1 MTLDPQAAAVLERQW
16 PRAAGR
22 PTVAGART
30 RTRGLIRLQAAP
42 QPVARVEDAVVP
54 GSGVRTRVY
63 RPAGEAPFG
72 CLVLLHGGGWVT
84 GDLDTHD
91 RPARRL
97 ANASGCVVVTVDYR
111 RPPEHPFPAP
121 LDDCLEAI
129 RWIHRDARRLGI
141 DPARIGVAGDSAGGN
156 LAAAACLRARDEG
169 GPDIAFQALIYPVT
183 DAACATPSYDAYR
196 TGYGLRRDT
205 MTWYWDHYLGGTA
218 DGTHPY
224 ASPLRAA
231 NLGGLPPAFVATAE
245 YDPVRDDGE
254 LYAARLAEA
263 GVPVVHTRYDGMIHA
278 FFLMDGVLDRTAVL
292 IAETAH
298 QAVRILTPW
307 NEEPM
312 RAGGKSC
319 RQHPR

>member
-1 MTLDPQAAAVLERQW
+1 MTLDPQAAAVLEREW
-16 PRAAGR
+16 PRADGP
-22 PTVAGART
+22 PTVDEARA
-30 RTRGLIRLQAAP
+30 RTRGLVRLQAAP
-42 QPVARVEDAVVP
+42 QPVARVDEAVVP
-54 GSGVRTRVY
+54 GTGVRIRVY
-63 RPAGEAPFG
+63 RPAGQEPFG

-97 ANASGCVVVTVDYR
+97 ARASGCAVVAVAYR

-129 RWIHRDARRLGI
+129 RWVHRDAARLGI

-169 GPDIAFQALIYPVT
+169 GPALAFQALIYPAT
-183 DAACATPSYDAYR
+183 DAACATPSYDAFG

-205 MTWYWDHYLGGTA
+205 MTWYWNHYLGGA
-218 DGTHPY
+218 DGDDPY
-224 ASPLRAA
+224 ASPLRALD
-231 NLGGLPPAFVATAE
+231 LGGLPPAFVATAE

-263 GVPVVHTRYDGMIHA
+263 GVPVVRDRYDGMIHA
-278 FFLMDGVLDRTAVL
+278 FLLMDGVLDRTAAL
-292 IAETAH
+292 IEETAREAARH
-298 QAVRILTPW
+298 LSPANDNR
-307 NEEPM
+307 
-312 RAGGKSC
+312 
-319 RQHPR
+319 